1 MTRAKALPFAV
12 LLGLGILWGLT
23 FPLSKISVSDGYRH
37 FGIIFWNQAIAFVI
51 LLVVTIVRGKW
62 PVLRAPHLRLYFAVT
77 LFGTVLP
84 SVASYQAAVY
94 LPAGIVALLISLVP
108 MFAFPI
114 ALVIGGEKFEGKRV
128 LGLLFGVA
136 AVVMIAGPQASLPD
150 RAMVVFVPI
159 ALIAPF
165 FYGLE
170 GNLVSRLEQ
179 ADADPIQILLASTV
193 LGMALSIG
201 PALIG
206 GHWISPLPPYAM
218 PDLAILLSALLNV
231 VAYTGY
237 VWLIGRAGAVFA
249 AQVAYLVT
257 AAGVGWSM
265 LLLQETYSGPIW
277 IAVALMF
284 AGLFLVQPRGT
295 AALVPEVPLGNDAG

>member
-1 MTRAKALPFAV
+1 MTRAKAVPFAV

-23 FPLSKISVSDGYRH
+23 FPLNKIAVSEGYRH
-37 FGIIFWNQAIAFVI
+37 FGIIFWNQAIAFVV
-51 LLVVTIVRGKW
+51 LFVVTLVRGKW
-62 PVLRAPHLRLYFAVT
+62 PVMRAPHVRLYFAVT
-77 LFGTVLP
+77 LVGTILP
-84 SVASYQAAVY
+84 SIASYQAAVY
-94 LPAGIVALLISLVP
+94 LPAGLVALLISLVP
-108 MFAFPI
+108 MFAFPM
-114 ALVIGGEKFEGKRV
+114 ALAFGGERFEGKRV
-128 LGLLFGVA
+128 LGLMLGVA

-150 RAMVVFVPI
+150 RAMVAFIPI

-170 GNLVSRLEQ
+170 GNLVSRMAQ
-179 ADADPIQILLASTV
+179 PDADPIQILLASTA

-201 PALIG
+201 PAVLG
-206 GHWISPLPPYAM
+206 GHWISPLAPYTL
-218 PDLAILLSALLNV
+218 PDLAILIASLLNV

-265 LLLQETYSGPIW
+265 LLLRESYSGYIW
-277 IAVALMF
+277 IALVLMF
-284 AGLFLVQPRGT
+284 AGLFLVQPRRN
-295 AALVPEVPLGNDAG
+295 AALVPPVTLGNDAS